1 MSDIKIYSVCMRE
14 ELLVIKFVILLKV
27 LLFDLVLW
35 RMKCWYC
42 VRFLLL
48 VICMKYE
55 VDVYFVKGVY

>member
-1 MSDIKIYSVCMRE
+1 MSDIKIYIVCMRE

-27 LLFDLVLW
+27 LLFDLVVW

-42 VRFLLL
+42 VMFLLL

-55 VDVYFVKGVY
+55 VDVYFVKEVY